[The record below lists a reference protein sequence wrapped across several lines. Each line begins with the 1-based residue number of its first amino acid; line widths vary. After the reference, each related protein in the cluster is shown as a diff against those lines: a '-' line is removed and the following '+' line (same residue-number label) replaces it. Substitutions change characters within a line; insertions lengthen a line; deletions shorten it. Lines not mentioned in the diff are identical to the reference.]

1 MGSVPCFNLNYFPS
15 YFFFILL
22 SKLLE
27 KEFERKKEI
36 GRQKKEDRTRE
47 RGQRER
53 RKEEERGRQEMM
65 VAKETSLDL
74 GE

>member
-15 YFFFILL
+15 YFFFLLL
-22 SKLLE
+22 SKLLG
-27 KEFERKKEI
+27 KEFKRKREIERE
-36 GRQKKEDRTRE
+36 KKEDRM
-47 RGQRER
+47 RER